1 MQNTVHFRKVQ
12 GDTSIVVWL
21 TDDNDQPLGKAIS
34 LPCTATRQADFLVF
48 EYPDQV
54 FYPQLAENQDR
65 WEQLAGQIQDTDLLV
80 EDYKKILV
88 DLLSALG
95 YSQDPVKQREPVES
109 ALRLAARLER

>member
-1 MQNTVHFRKVQ
+1 MQNTLHYKKTPGVA
-12 GDTSIVVWL
+12 SIEVWL
-21 TDDNDQPLGKAIS
+21 TDEHDQLIGKPAS
-34 LPCTATRQADFLVF
+34 LPCTATRQADLLVF

-54 FYPQLAENQDR
+54 FYPQLGENQDR
-65 WEQLAGQIQDTDLLV
+65 WEELAGRIQDTDLLV